1 MSEQHASH
9 DAGVPTISLIAGFE
23 DEVDA
28 DGHRLVV
35 RNGPELYGLRN
46 ACLQL
51 CAASTPWNAAQPMRC
66 AFTSR

>member
-35 RNGPELYGLRN
+35 RNGPEL
-46 ACLQL
+46 
-51 CAASTPWNAAQPMRC
+51 
-66 AFTSR
+66 